1 MRSRQGKSALF
12 AKKQQRQARWE
23 RALLKINRT
32 WDKLPHHWFWRFF
45 FPSLWIRRL
54 QRPAGIRIFLLLLLA
69 WLMTLVLIWGA
80 TREILSLGNE
90 ILPPRDRTQAISQ
103 REHQSF
109 LQLIGAIGL
118 GCVGLSFLITP
129 SLRQTNSMD
138 QSIKGA
144 ISPSIPAEIADSE

>member
-1 MRSRQGKSALF
+1 MRSRQGKSALL
-12 AKKQQRQARWE
+12 AKKQQRQTRWE

-32 WDKLPHHWFWRFF
+32 WSQLPRHWFWRFIL
-45 FPSLWIRRL
+45 PSLWIRRL

-90 ILPPRDRTQAISQ
+90 ILPPQEMAQTIAQ

-118 GCVGLSFLITP
+118 GCVGLSCLITP
-129 SLRQTNSMD
+129 SLRQTNSVD

-144 ISPSIPAEIADSE
+144 ITPSVPAEIADSE